1 MLSVALLVEHPVTCH
16 AKREG
21 PPLWVFGGTQSRG
34 WDMGA
39 GGGSAIPVPS
49 VCWSLLALAV
59 EHKLLCTGILP
70 SSMPH

>member
-16 AKREG
+16 TKREG
-21 PPLWVFGGTQSRG
+21 PPLWVFAPRAEGGTWGQAV
-34 WDMGA
+34 D
-39 GGGSAIPVPS
+39 SAIPVPS